1 MEQDIDP
8 IRPIFE
14 RYNWDYDT
22 YLLLVKYNAFD
33 CVFPI
38 NVESPKFGGIHIKQW
53 GRFGNSIIQLSNIAA
68 IALKYVIPVIYFEDQ
83 HPFFDVARL
92 TETTGVPFIH
102 RTRHAF
108 DATDGII
115 LSGLFHFDIPYK
127 LFKGSERQTILDGHI
142 SRLLPDEFARG
153 HRLLNDKTIT
163 MHFRAGDIFASET
176 TPSWYGQPPLA
187 YYKFILDHS
196 SAEKVVIV
204 YEDTGNPTVQA
215 FASHVRSVGREV
227 VLQSADLRSDLAVL
241 FNSAELV
248 SSMGTF
254 VWAVSTISKRLKI
267 FWFLERMHDQCL
279 FARSDISISG
289 IHDELGDY
297 TRAVLSANWAKTP
310 EQLGLMLDYPTSAL
324 KMTRGQVAAARSLS
338 SFNELLE
345 DTTRSLLGDS
355 GMDVASILRKLQRS

>member
-1 MEQDIDP
+1 MISRRSTSRG
-8 IRPIFE
+8 RP
-14 RYNWDYDT
+14 R
-22 YLLLVKYNAFD
+22 FD
-33 CVFPI
+33 
-38 NVESPKFGGIHIKQW
+38 
-53 GRFGNSIIQLSNIAA
+53 RRGNSGSTLAHSSSVRSVGYRLVFRSIAA
-68 IALKYVIPVIYFEDQ
+68 IRPR
-83 HPFFDVARL
+83 VA
-92 TETTGVPFIH
+92 GVHIASLNHVRREMGILFQ
-102 RTRHAF
+102 
-108 DATDGII
+108 TD
-115 LSGLFHFDIPYK
+115 S
-127 LFKGSERQTILDGHI
+127 KGSERQTILDGHI

-345 DTTRSLLGDS
+345 DTTRSLLG
-355 GMDVASILRKLQRS
+355 